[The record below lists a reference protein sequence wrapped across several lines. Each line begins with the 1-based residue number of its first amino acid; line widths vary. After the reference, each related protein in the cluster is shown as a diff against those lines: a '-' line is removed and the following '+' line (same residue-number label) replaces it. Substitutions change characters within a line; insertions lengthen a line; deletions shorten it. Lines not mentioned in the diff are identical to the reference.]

1 MRSMRTVGHVMTTK
15 VVQVSP
21 DTPLTAVARSLAEH
35 RIGALPVVEE
45 GQVVGVISESDLL
58 AKQAETTDSD
68 PQRLHLPTPRARRA
82 AAVRA
87 AVTAGEAMSS
97 PAITI
102 TSDRP
107 IGAAARL
114 MLARRLGR
122 LPVVDAGRLVGI
134 VSRADLVRTF
144 TRTDVDLVELVR
156 RHILLETM
164 WLDPA
169 TFEVSAHDG
178 VVSIEGTVETRTTAV
193 IVEELIART
202 PGVVGVNGDLRWA
215 VDDRE
220 TPHDPTNLMAG
231 FGAH

>member
-1 MRSMRTVGHVMTTK
+1 MRTVGDVMTTK

-114 MLARRLGR
+114 MLAR